1 MRLLFCSEFF
11 YPEIGGVE
19 EHMKIFAE
27 YFKNKYEIH
36 IATSYNHQRTKYQIN
51 KFNIHQFNITG
62 NFVRGYKG
70 NINQYQNFLIDS
82 NFDLIIFYAS
92 QQWTFDLSLEVLKKI
107 KSKKIFIPCGFS
119 KLNNFLYK
127 PYFFILKNEL
137 NHFDE
142 IITFSKKYQDY
153 FFCKKYYKKRINII
167 YNGARSIKK
176 NKIKNYIK
184 NKLKLKKN
192 FITFLSIG
200 SLKFMK
206 GADLAI
212 NTISKIKN
220 ENIILIIIC
229 QKIKYNFYYLY
240 LKLLILK
247 LYFLSKK
254 KIVILD
260 KVSQK
265 IKNNFFYN
273 SDYFIHTSRIECS
286 PLVLFESFANKKIFF
301 GRNVGNTK
309 EIIDKHKIGY
319 TSNSIKDLSVKI
331 NEYIFKNKH
340 NNPKLKN
347 NIYKIFKKNY
357 DWNMIMKKYE
367 KVFNKALT

>member
-11 YPEIGGVE
+11 YPQIGGVE
-19 EHMKIFAE
+19 EHMMIFAE
-27 YFKNKYEIH
+27 YFKNKHEIH
-36 IATSYNHQRTKYQIN
+36 IATSYDHQRTKNQIN

-82 NFDLIIFYAS
+82 NFDLIIFYAA
-92 QQWTFDLSLEVLKKI
+92 QQWTFDLSLEVLEKI

-119 KLNNFLYK
+119 KINNFFYK
-127 PYFFILKNEL
+127 PYFSILKNKI
-137 NHFDE
+137 NHFDK
-142 IITFSKKYQDY
+142 IITFSKKYIDY
-153 FFCKKYYKKRINII
+153 FFCKKYYKKNIYII
-167 YNGARSIKK
+167 YNGARFIKK

-200 SLKFMK
+200 ALKFMK

-212 NTISKIKN
+212 STISKIKN

-247 LYFLSKK
+247 LHFFSTK
-254 KIVILD
+254 KIIILD

-331 NEYIFKNKH
+331 NEYILKNKH

-347 NIYKIFKKNY
+347 YIYNIFKKNY
-357 DWNMIMKKYE
+357 DWNIIMKKYE

>member
-27 YFKNKYEIH
+27 YFKNKYETH
-36 IATSYNHQRTKYQIN
+36 IATSYNHRRTKYQIN

-137 NHFDE
+137 NHFDK

-167 YNGARSIKK
+167 
-176 NKIKNYIK
+176 
-184 NKLKLKKN
+184 
-192 FITFLSIG
+192 
-200 SLKFMK
+200 
-206 GADLAI
+206 
-212 NTISKIKN
+212 
-220 ENIILIIIC
+220 
-229 QKIKYNFYYLY
+229 
-240 LKLLILK
+240 
-247 LYFLSKK
+247 
-254 KIVILD
+254 
-260 KVSQK
+260 
-265 IKNNFFYN
+265 
-273 SDYFIHTSRIECS
+273 
-286 PLVLFESFANKKIFF
+286 
-301 GRNVGNTK
+301 
-309 EIIDKHKIGY
+309 
-319 TSNSIKDLSVKI
+319 
-331 NEYIFKNKH
+331 
-340 NNPKLKN
+340 
-347 NIYKIFKKNY
+347 
-357 DWNMIMKKYE
+357 
-367 KVFNKALT
+367 

>member
-27 YFKNKYEIH
+27 YFKNKHEIH
-36 IATSYNHQRTKYQIN
+36 IATSYNHQRTKNQIN

-92 QQWTFDLSLEVLKKI
+92 QQWTFDLSLEVLEKI

-127 PYFFILKNEL
+127 TYFFILKNKL
-137 NHFDE
+137 NHFDK
-142 IITFSKKYQDY
+142 IITFSKKYKDY
-153 FFCKKYYKKRINII
+153 FFCKKYYKKKIYVI

-247 LYFLSKK
+247 LHFLSKK
-254 KIVILD
+254 KIIILD

-301 GRNVGNTK
+301 GRNVGNIK

-331 NEYIFKNKH
+331 NEYILKNKH

-357 DWNMIMKKYE
+357 DWNIIMKKYE